1 MKKSGISYLVL
12 FLIFL
17 WLLNANIAV
26 FAQDN
31 ANTTPVFGA
40 DPMSVWDY
48 DSNPALWGFF
58 PDFYSS
64 GIRISDNSSAFFS
77 EAGFSGQVNALISL
91 GSFAYSLSK
100 TPSTGAANHY
110 LSSAGLFGPLSLGFR
125 FRWDEESRASA
136 NGYAADIGLAMR
148 LWNFASLSA
157 QLKDVLASEQN
168 ALQDLSMAAAL
179 RPLAFDKRL
188 ESLLTLSADAL
199 LSENNFSLQSIG
211 ARIALDPWLGLGVFY
226 RPKNSGFGLN
236 LVVQLSGFESSA
248 SHTAKA
254 SGFLKE
260 GQSSL
265 GFAYRMG
272 RLAQKS
278 SPLLPKSMLVIENP
292 GFYATLPPM
301 MDYELGGLD
310 KEAAIWLG
318 QALDSINRAAND
330 SNIKCL
336 VLVNPPLFDSDA
348 RAQEFARALLGFKA
362 SGKPL
367 YVYAGSMDRLNYV
380 YSASIADF
388 AAIEPNSPQ
397 AIMDVASFSL
407 YFKGLFEKL
416 GIKAYN
422 LRSHDTK
429 TAYNIFTEEG
439 MTEAERAMQERYV
452 FGLAEQAY
460 SMLDKNRGD
469 RLAKPAKESIA
480 SGPYLSPD
488 KALTAGLVDALL
500 YKEDFFK
507 EIEEKEGK
515 LGRKDLRSY
524 ARNGSLSWGDFPAKS
539 VAVVYLS
546 GSIIDGP
553 GVAGQSIG
561 YKTAELLEELRNDKS
576 VAGVILRVDSGG
588 GSAIISDQIAREVRL
603 LKEAGI
609 PVIASMASYAASG
622 GYYVSAMADR
632 IFAEE
637 GTITGSIGVTG
648 LGLDF
653 SGLLEKLGIGTG
665 SVSAGDSGDFGNP
678 FLPFEQDDAKKQ
690 EEMIRYIYERF
701 VNVVAEGRK
710 LDPARVDE
718 LGKGQVWLGS
728 EALNNGLI
736 DETGGLEAAKAAM
749 EKLLG
754 SKANY
759 KNYIPGDLQPNL
771 LSLLLNITAGSKVK
785 TEQAVL
791 FPGALEAKKIL
802 ENLNSF
808 GPGPL
813 YLEPSWLFRKQYSN

>member
-1 MKKSGISYLVL
+1 MKQSSTKYFAFLMMFVL
-12 FLIFL
+12 MF
-17 WLLNANIAV
+17 NTAMAV
-26 FAQDN
+26 FAQDE
-31 ANTTPVFGA
+31 AKSMAAFGA
-40 DPMSVWDY
+40 DPMSIWDY

-58 PDFYSS
+58 PDFYGG
-64 GIRISDNSSAFFS
+64 GIKISDNFSSLFS
-77 EAGFSGQVNALISL
+77 EGDFGGQINALISL
-91 GSFAYSLSK
+91 GSFAYSLAK
-100 TPSTGAANHY
+100 TPSSGDIDHY
-110 LSSAGLFGPLSLGFR
+110 LSTAGQFGPLSLGFR

-136 NGYAADIGLAMR
+136 NGYTADMGLALR

-157 QLKDVLASEQN
+157 QLKDVLAAGQN
-168 ALQDLSMAAAL
+168 ALQDLSMAASL
-179 RPLAFDKRL
+179 RPLAFNKRL
-188 ESLLTLSADAL
+188 ESLLTISADAL
-199 LSENNFSLQSIG
+199 LSENSFSLQSIG
-211 ARIALDPWLGLGVFY
+211 ARIVLDPWLGLGAFY
-226 RPKNSGFGLN
+226 RPEDSGFGLN

-254 SGFLKE
+254 SGFLNE

-301 MDYELGGLD
+301 MGYELGGLD

-336 VLVNPPLFDSDA
+336 VLLNPPLFESDA

-380 YSASIADF
+380 YSASIANF
-388 AAIEPNSPQ
+388 VAIEPNSPQ
-397 AIMDVASFSL
+397 AIMDAASFSL

-460 SMLDKNRGD
+460 SMLDKNRGG

-488 KALTAGLVDALL
+488 KALSAGLVDALL
-500 YKEDFFK
+500 YKEDFFN

-515 LGRKDLRSY
+515 LGRKDIRSY
-524 ARNGSLSWGDFPAKS
+524 ARERSLSWGDFPAKS

-561 YKTAELLEELRNDKS
+561 YKSAELLEELRNDKS

-622 GYYVSAMADR
+622 GYYVSALADR

-648 LGLDF
+648 MSLDF

-665 SVSAGDSGDFGNP
+665 SVSAGDSGDFANP
-678 FLPFEQDDAKKQ
+678 FLPFEQDDAEKQ

-701 VNVVAEGRK
+701 VKVVAEGRK

-728 EALNNGLI
+728 EALKNGLI
-736 DETGGLEAAKAAM
+736 DETGGLEAAKASM
-749 EKLLG
+749 EKQLG
-754 SKANY
+754 RKANY

-771 LSLLLNITAGSKVK
+771 LTLLLNMTTGSKVK
-785 TEQAVL
+785 AEQAVL

-802 ENLNSF
+802 ETINSF

-813 YLEPSWLFRKQYSN
+813 YLEPSWLLRKQHSN